1 MLPYELI
8 DHTADY
14 AMRVW
19 GADLRE
25 LLDNACRGLITLTTD
40 VPGLQPSD
48 ELHFD
53 VTGDTPEDL
62 LVHALRELLYCLD
75 DGYLPISAAVLEA
88 SEQRA
93 LLRVGAVPL
102 APHHRRLQAHVK
114 AITYHDL
121 HIEPRAGGLGA
132 TVVMDT

>member
-40 VPGLQPSD
+40 VAGLQPSD

-62 LVHALRELLYCLD
+62 LVHALRELLYCFDEDL
-75 DGYLPISAAVLEA
+75 LPISAAVLEA

-93 LLRVGAVPL
+93 LLRVGAVALP
-102 APHHRRLQAHVK
+102 ANRERLHAHVK
-114 AITYHDL
+114 AVTYHDL
-121 HIEPRAGGLGA
+121 HILPLAGGLGA